1 MTEPVRLSKRV
12 ADMVPCSRREA
23 EQYIEGGWVRVE
35 GQVVETPQFRVGT
48 QTVVIDPKAS
58 LAPLLPVTLLLHKP
72 PGYDWDASGPKP
84 AAQLLV
90 PQNHWGPDRSG
101 IRLLKRHMIDQR
113 CVTPLEHAATGLLV
127 FSQERPILRKL
138 LEDGALVEHEVI
150 VDVRGAVGEDALVR
164 LRRSPVV
171 DGRAMLPA
179 KVSVTSDSQGGT
191 SLRFATKGSHP
202 GQLAQMCEQAGLAI
216 VGMRRIRVGRVP
228 LSSLPVGQWRYLL
241 PTERF

>member
-12 ADMVPCSRREA
+12 AELVPCSRREA

-35 GQVVETPQFRVGT
+35 GKVVELPQSRVAD
-48 QTVVIDPKAS
+48 QRVEIDPKAR

-72 PGYDWDASGPKP
+72 PGYDWDGSGPQP

-101 IRLLKRHMIDQR
+101 IRMLRRHLIEQR
-113 CVTPLEHAATGLLV
+113 CVTPLEHAASGLLV
-127 FSQERPILRKL
+127 FSQERPVLRKL

-150 VDVRGAVGEDALVR
+150 VDVRGKVADDALVR

-179 KVSVTSDSQGGT
+179 KVSVTSDSGSGT
-191 SLRFATKGSHP
+191 SLRFATKGCHP

-228 LSSLPVGQWRYLL
+228 LATLPIGQWRYLL

>member
-1 MTEPVRLSKRV
+1 
-12 ADMVPCSRREA
+12 
-23 EQYIEGGWVRVE
+23 
-35 GQVVETPQFRVGT
+35 
-48 QTVVIDPKAS
+48 
-58 LAPLLPVTLLLHKP
+58 
-72 PGYDWDASGPKP
+72 
-84 AAQLLV
+84 V

-127 FSQERPILRKL
+127 FSQECPILRKL

>member
-12 ADMVPCSRREA
+12 ADMLPCSRREA
-23 EQYIEGGWVRVE
+23 EQYIEGGWVRVD
-35 GQVVETPQFRVGT
+35 GQVVEMPQFRVGT

>member
-12 ADMVPCSRREA
+12 AEMLPCSRREA
-23 EQYIEGGWVRVE
+23 EQYIEGGWVRVD
-35 GQVVETPQFRVGT
+35 GQVVETPQFRVGG
-48 QTVVIDPKAS
+48 QAVVVDPKAS

-72 PGYDWDASGPKP
+72 AGYDWGPEGPRP

-101 IRLLKRHMIDQR
+101 IRLLRRHLLDQR
-113 CVTPLEHAATGLLV
+113 CVTPLEHAASGLLV

-150 VDVRGAVGEDALVR
+150 VDVRGAVAEDALVR

-179 KVSVTSDSQGGT
+179 KVSVTSDSTGGT

-202 GQLAQMCEQAGLAI
+202 GQLAQMCEQAGLTI
-216 VGMRRIRVGRVP
+216 TGMRRIRVGRVP
-228 LSSLPVGQWRYLL
+228 LAALPVGQWRYLL